1 MVVAMLCQACKIV
14 EGQRYSKRLN
24 DKQITSLLKFSCQRP
39 QEQEAEILQVCI
51 FNSWLYP
58 CFLKQ
63 KPLKS
68 KNLVLTAFIL
78 RGSSFRFL
86 FTFPYHVQKLHL
98 KLLWWNVCWNFP
110 RVIKLSG
117 HAKRWFWISLSVF
130 ACKLKMT
137 SKVVIFLHSFIFL
150 LKTLRT
156 KTEVRIK
163 GRKSVKDMPSL

>member
-68 KNLVLTAFIL
+68 KNWVLTAFIL
-78 RGSSFRFL
+78 RGQFFSFPFHIPL
-86 FTFPYHVQKLHL
+86 SCPEITPKTSLVKCLLEFSESNQTFRTCQKMIL
-98 KLLWWNVCWNFP
+98 NFP
-110 RVIKLSG
+110 ICFCMQIENDFKSSHFL
-117 HAKRWFWISLSVF
+117 
-130 ACKLKMT
+130 T
-137 SKVVIFLHSFIFL
+137 FLHFPSEN
-150 LKTLRT
+150 T
-156 KTEVRIK
+156 KNKNGSEN
-163 GRKSVKDMPSL
+163 